1 MFHTKY
7 KQILVGNKCGYF
19 NMCILHKISF
29 TKAENEPQNDCS
41 KTTVQCTNFTTW
53 FNFSL
58 ATWKIVIYP
67 YWQVCTTFILSMC
80 SVYAYIPHTHTT
92 FPPFT
97 GLYINICSNVVKYE
111 NIKKK
116 ITSISTWPFN
126 LNVQSIDFGIKN
138 ADFSNQWHFQWSNLS
153 MRLNLTVW

>member
-1 MFHTKY
+1 MGTN
-7 KQILVGNKCGYF
+7 VDTF
-19 NMCILHKISF
+19 NVCTLHKVSF

-116 ITSISTWPFN
+116 SQAFPHDLSTLMFKALTLGLRMQISVTSGISNDQTYPW
-126 LNVQSIDFGIKN
+126 G
-138 ADFSNQWHFQWSNLS
+138 
-153 MRLNLTVW
+153 